1 MIPALGPELNDSQRK
16 QLHELIAE
24 FHTTFSTKL
33 GRAVDVEM
41 KINTGDA
48 PPVHLPAYRVGA
60 EKKAIIREEI
70 KVMLEAGVI
79 QPSMSPWASPAI
91 VVPKPDGKW
100 RLCIDYRRLNRTG
113 SLSYAKN

>member
-1 MIPALGPELNDSQRK
+1 
-16 QLHELIAE
+16 
-24 FHTTFSTKL
+24 
-33 GRAVDVEM
+33 M

-60 EKKAIIREEI
+60 DKKAIIREEV
-70 KVMLEAGVI
+70 KEMLEAGVI

-100 RLCIDYRRLNRTG
+100 RRCIDYRRHNQVSVPDPFPMVRTDETLDEW
-113 SLSYAKN
+113 SL